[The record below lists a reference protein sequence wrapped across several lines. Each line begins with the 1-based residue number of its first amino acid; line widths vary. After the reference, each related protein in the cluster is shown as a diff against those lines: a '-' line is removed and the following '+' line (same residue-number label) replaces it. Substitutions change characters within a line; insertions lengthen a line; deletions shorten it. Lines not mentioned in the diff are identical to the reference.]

1 MTEYVTIGHT
11 NVLTGKRE
19 SEVKMPRLGLGV
31 WKMIGEG
38 ECKSAISHALNSGYR
53 LIDTARAY
61 SNEQETGEAVL
72 ESDVPREEIFVVTKL
87 RRVEAVGYEETIAQC
102 KSSLEKLGLEYMDLY
117 LVHAPPEDIESRP
130 DVWKGMEECLAQGL
144 TRSIGVSNYGA
155 HHLDEMR
162 SYATVLPSVN
172 QIEIHVLNQ
181 RLALCAATRAIGA
194 IPMGYSPLARGQKI
208 VFDERISKV
217 AENADCTPAQVAI
230 KWVYDT
236 GAIVIPKSSD
246 PKRIEE
252 NFASIGVDLSGNE
265 KAISA
270 MEEGFV
276 SGWNPTIEP

>member
-1 MTEYVTIGHT
+1 MVEDVTIGHS

-19 SEVKMPRLGLGV
+19 SEIKMPRLGLGV
-31 WKMIGEG
+31 WQMIGEG
-38 ECKSAISHALNSGYR
+38 ECKSAVSHALNSGYR

-61 SNEQETGEAVL
+61 SNEQETGEAVI
-72 ESDVPREEIFVVTKL
+72 ESDLPREEIFVVTKL

-117 LVHAPPEDIESRP
+117 LVHAPPEDIEARP
-130 DVWKGMEECLAQGL
+130 NVWKGMEECLALGL

-162 SYATVLPSVN
+162 SYATVLPSIN

-181 RLALCAATRAIGA
+181 RPALCAATRAIGA

-208 VFDERISKV
+208 LVDERLKKI
-217 AENADCTPAQVAI
+217 ADSAGCTPAQAAI

-236 GAIVIPKSSD
+236 GAIVIPKSSN
-246 PKRIEE
+246 PERIEE
-252 NFASIGVDLSGNE
+252 NLASIEINLAGSE
-265 KAISA
+265 EAIAS
-270 MEEGFV
+270 MEEGYV
-276 SGWNPTIEP
+276 SGWNPTIEH